1 MPGNPRSRVVP
12 SIRERMPSRPRS
24 GRDSRRP
31 GSSRRRCCRRR
42 CSPSCTCR
50 RRVFGSGRCWR
61 TGSNRALSR
70 RSIRRKRRRSPG
82 FRWPTSPIRR
92 TAGWCG
98 TPVASSVRPSG
109 SPTWWCGAS
118 PPLWWTSC
126 SNSAAGRGR
135 GTASGP
141 STCRTCDEH
150 PPVAREDPAMTV
162 VDVIVVLLVIAAAV
176 SGFRQG
182 FITAMFTLV
191 TAVAGAIV
199 AIQLAPLLMAH
210 VDDPTA
216 KIAIGIACVVVGVGV
231 GEVAG
236 STVGRAIS
244 QRISWRPAQAV
255 DRTLGL
261 FGYAIA
267 VLMVIW
273 LIAVPLASVPYPW
286 LSSAM
291 RGSSVL
297 AGVNAVMPSKA
308 QDISAQLREVF
319 TDSGFP
325 GILDPLAATPITS
338 VNPPDP
344 AAGST
349 AAVAAAGDSILKVR
363 SVAESC
369 SRSMEGTGFVIGA
382 GKLLTNAH
390 VVAGS
395 NSATV
400 EFAGRTLDAT
410 VVLYDAQRDLAV
422 LDVPGLT
429 AAPLRFA
436 SAPAAVGADAIV
448 AGYPLDGPYT
458 LTPARVRASIQLRGP
473 NIYSSATV
481 TREVYTLR
489 AQVRPGN
496 SGGPLLA
503 PDGAV
508 LGVIFGAAID
518 ETDVG
523 FALTAAEVAPVVQ
536 AGLSDE
542 TAASTEACT
551 AA

>member
-1 MPGNPRSRVVP
+1 
-12 SIRERMPSRPRS
+12 
-24 GRDSRRP
+24 
-31 GSSRRRCCRRR
+31 
-42 CSPSCTCR
+42 
-50 RRVFGSGRCWR
+50 
-61 TGSNRALSR
+61 
-70 RSIRRKRRRSPG
+70 
-82 FRWPTSPIRR
+82 
-92 TAGWCG
+92 
-98 TPVASSVRPSG
+98 
-109 SPTWWCGAS
+109 
-118 PPLWWTSC
+118 
-126 SNSAAGRGR
+126 
-135 GTASGP
+135 
-141 STCRTCDEH
+141 
-150 PPVAREDPAMTV
+150 MTV

-286 LSSAM
+286 LSSAI

-319 TDSGFP
+319 NDSGFP
-325 GILDPLAATPITS
+325 AILDPLAATPITS

-489 AQVRPGN
+489 VQVRPGN

>member
-1 MPGNPRSRVVP
+1 
-12 SIRERMPSRPRS
+12 
-24 GRDSRRP
+24 
-31 GSSRRRCCRRR
+31 
-42 CSPSCTCR
+42 
-50 RRVFGSGRCWR
+50 
-61 TGSNRALSR
+61 
-70 RSIRRKRRRSPG
+70 
-82 FRWPTSPIRR
+82 
-92 TAGWCG
+92 
-98 TPVASSVRPSG
+98 
-109 SPTWWCGAS
+109 
-118 PPLWWTSC
+118 
-126 SNSAAGRGR
+126 
-135 GTASGP
+135 
-141 STCRTCDEH
+141 
-150 PPVAREDPAMTV
+150 MTV

-286 LSSAM
+286 LSSAI

-297 AGVNAVMPSKA
+297 AGVNSVMPSKA

-319 TDSGFP
+319 NDSGFP
-325 GILDPLAATPITS
+325 AILDPLAATPITS

-349 AAVAAAGDSILKVR
+349 AAVAVAGDSILKVR

-536 AGLSDE
+536 AGLSDQ